1 MAEIQHSWR
10 TLFPSNQRKTP
21 AHQSWKRGGPVEETM
36 QINTGLESDA
46 QPPTG
51 VADAL
56 KAIASGWRVHPIG
69 TPESTAT
76 ADPDALAALWA
87 HDPGA
92 GVALAGMTFDAL
104 RSHALAGHGGNMA
117 IADICEHAAKL
128 KPVERDTILQLLHNT
143 TSLPMRTLRAE
154 AASAA
159 GGKADDLAL
168 ARDVIAETGPENIL
182 YTRGAFYLWNGS
194 GVWQRCEDIV
204 IQQHAQAVIERSHV
218 NVTGGKVASVAAL
231 VRNETYRRDHTFNL
245 GTADTVNVLNG
256 ELELANGSWQGHQH
270 RRQHYRTTQLPIVY
284 QPITHAPLWERF
296 LSDIFR
302 DDPDCDQKR
311 QSLLEH
317 MGYTLMPHANHERF
331 VMLIGPGGNGK
342 SVLLRI
348 LSALCGPAN
357 VAGVQPHEFANK
369 FQRAQLDGKLANIV
383 TELEQGAVMA
393 DAELKAITS
402 GEVTTVEHKFGSPF
416 EMRAF
421 ATCWF
426 GTNHM
431 PHTRDFSDAL
441 FRRATIFQFN
451 RSFAPHEQDPNL
463 TNKLL
468 SELPAILTQS
478 LVAYQHAATN
488 GFTLAPSSEA
498 AKQAWRMEA
507 DQVAQFVQDRCKHDP
522 AGSVELG
529 EVYRHFENW
538 ARASGVRRIVG
549 KRAMGDRLERLG
561 FGRVRSNGT
570 LIKGLAVTQIF

>member
-1 MAEIQHSWR
+1 MNVNSETGAAAQG
-10 TLFPSNQRKTP
+10 P
-21 AHQSWKRGGPVEETM
+21 QS
-36 QINTGLESDA
+36 GLD
-46 QPPTG
+46 
-51 VADAL
+51 DAL
-56 KAIASGWRVHPIG
+56 RTAGAGWRVHPIG
-69 TPESTAT
+69 TPPSVAT
-76 ADPDALAALWA
+76 DDPAAVRALWA

-92 GVALAGMTFDAL
+92 GVALAGMPFNAL
-104 RSHALAGHGGNMA
+104 QRQCLAGTGRTLE
-117 IADICEHAAKL
+117 IADICRHAAALEPVQRDLIFQML
-128 KPVERDTILQLLHNT
+128 KNT
-143 TSLPMRTLRAE
+143 TGVPLRTLRAE
-154 AASAA
+154 AATGA
-159 GGKADDLAL
+159 GAKIDDLAL
-168 ARDVIAETGPENIL
+168 ARDVIVELGRENVL

-194 GVWQRCEDIV
+194 GLWQPCEDIV
-204 IQQHAQAVIERSHV
+204 IQQRAQAVIERSHV

-231 VRNETYRRDHTFNL
+231 VRNEIYRRDHTFNL

-256 ELELANGSWQGHQH
+256 ELELANGQWQWHMH
-270 RRQHYRTTQLPIVY
+270 RRDNYRTTQLPIAY
-284 QPITHAPLWERF
+284 QPITHAPLWDRF

-302 DDPDCDQKR
+302 DDPDRDEKR
-311 QSLLEH
+311 QLLLEH
-317 MGYTLMPHANHERF
+317 MGYTLMPHAAHERF

-383 TELEQGAVMA
+383 TELEQGAVIA

-402 GEVTTVEHKFGSPF
+402 GELTTVEHKFGTPF

-441 FRRATIFQFN
+441 FRRATILQFN

-463 TNKLL
+463 SEKLL

-478 LVAYQHAATN
+478 LVAYQHAVTN

-498 AKQAWRMEA
+498 AKLAWRMEA

-522 AGSVELG
+522 AGRVQIGEL
-529 EVYRHFENW
+529 YRHFKNW
-538 ARASGVRRIVG
+538 AESNGLRHKVRTRQ
-549 KRAMGDRLERLG
+549 MGDRLERLG
-561 FGRVRSNGT
+561 FKRVRSNGT
-570 LIKGLAVTQIF
+570 WITGLSVTQIF